1 MIIIRSVTRDDTRS
15 AVKTV
20 SAIVSDGREVSEDM
34 IAKLCDD
41 EELCRRVH
49 SWIISGDP
57 SESEDL
63 AWLVTKMMADER

>member
-1 MIIIRSVTRDDTRS
+1 M
-15 AVKTV
+15 KTV

-49 SWIISGDP
+49 SWIISGDLL
-57 SESEDL
+57 ESEDL